1 MRARDVEI
9 GHTYVVLV
17 PHRLPAA
24 RYPDRE
30 RLGTSMW
37 VASLLTG
44 ARFRL
49 TVSNVDYDTDPVT
62 VEGLRLIERS
72 HTEVTLTDDQAAA
85 LGLAPKQGYRMV
97 GSLVDRTGRVACLPS
112 IEPIRVPVRWL
123 RSADDPRL
131 AQTTHRDAD
140 LWPFM

>member
-17 PHRLPAA
+17 PHRLPVA

-37 VASLLTG
+37 MASLLMG

-49 TVSNVDYDTDPVT
+49 TVSHVDYDTDPVS

-72 HTEVTLTDDQAAA
+72 HTEVTLTDGQATA
-85 LGLAPKQGYRMV
+85 LGLAPKQGYRVV

-123 RSADDPRL
+123 RPTDDPRL
-131 AQTTHRDAD
+131 ARTTHRDAD